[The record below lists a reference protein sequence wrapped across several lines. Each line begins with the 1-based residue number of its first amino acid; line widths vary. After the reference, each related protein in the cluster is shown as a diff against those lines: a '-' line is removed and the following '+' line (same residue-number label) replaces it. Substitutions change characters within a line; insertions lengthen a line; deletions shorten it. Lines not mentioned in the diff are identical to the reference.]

1 MMTLVARAA
10 AAAAHPLCSRLKVM
24 IVELFCL
31 SSLSPAEP
39 DCETVEE

>member
-10 AAAAHPLCSRLKVM
+10 AAAAPLCSRLKVM